1 MNEEMLDDTVEEMTM
16 DEIFNGK
23 GDYFPGLVPLCYA
36 YLDHM
41 NCDKKGACAWPTLQS
56 SSPLHLHF
64 AAQGCTS
71 SYVCD

>member
-1 MNEEMLDDTVEEMTM
+1 M

-41 NCDKKGACAWPTLQS
+41 NCDKKGAWPTLQS
-56 SSPLHLHF
+56 SSPLHF